1 MTEIKYE
8 TLFEA
13 LGAVQS
19 VIEQPKKDAS
29 NPMFKASYVTLDS
42 VILALNKAIR
52 KAEAKV
58 FWYNEPRDGVMFTV
72 VTGYGD
78 RLEIAGAPIASDLGN
93 RGTNSAQ
100 AEGSAET
107 YARRYSLS
115 MAFGI
120 ASDVDDD
127 GNSASGQ
134 VKRQA
139 PKQQAPA
146 QPAKPKAIDY
156 RSYMVKEAERFKKA
170 YEVDDATMWEL
181 VNSNH
186 DGLHAHDVD
195 TALNADEKMKQAV
208 IKWLKLQT
216 DKREQELQGVSAT

>member
-29 NPMFKASYVTLDS
+29 NPMFKASYVTLDA

-134 VKRQA
+134 VKRQ
-139 PKQQAPA
+139 PPA

-156 RSYMVKEAERFKKA
+156 RSYMVKETERFKKA
-170 YEVDDATMWEL
+170 YEMDDATMWEL